1 MPRPPLALR
10 LAWSEIRGAPGFAL
24 FFALGMALGL
34 LGFVALDA
42 FRSSLDA
49 TLELR
54 SRALLGADLQLVARR
69 PIAESERAL
78 ADAALGPGSEALREA
93 ELPPM
98 VASGQRSR
106 LAQVR
111 AVETAF
117 PLRGTLEL
125 RGAGRLAS
133 GAGAALERERIAW
146 LAPELLAQLGVGVG
160 DEVRVGR
167 TAFRVA
173 DVLERDNGS

>member
-49 TLELR
+49 TLDAR

-69 PIAESERAL
+69 PLAESEREL
-78 ADAALGPGSEALREA
+78 ANSLLGAGAVALREA
-93 ELPPM
+93 ELPSM

-111 AVETAF
+111 AVQADF
-117 PLRGTLEL
+117 PLRGSLEL
-125 RGAGRLAS
+125 RSAGILA
-133 GAGAALERERIAW
+133 
-146 LAPELLAQLGVGVG
+146 
-160 DEVRVGR
+160 
-167 TAFRVA
+167 
-173 DVLERDNGS
+173 